1 MNLWRGWDEA
11 EWGLLGLHVQG
22 PQGSFREL
30 EYAEIRRS
38 CLVGVKKGDGLIERQ
53 TRYAPV
59 QGSCAESKRS
69 W

>member
-1 MNLWRGWDEA
+1 MGRVWDKA
-11 EWGLLGLHVQG
+11 ESGLLGLHVQG

-38 CLVGVKKGDGLIERQ
+38 CLVGVKKGDGLIEQQ
-53 TRYAPV
+53 TRFAPV
-59 QGSCAESKRS
+59 QGSCAGGKRS